1 MSLKS
6 NIFSLGPQEISEFR
20 SGVYFQQE
28 NGSFSFTP
36 FPSTAQ
42 LSPVLSM
49 NWEDDSKTIW
59 LGGNFSGFRVDWEK
73 VLLRHS
79 LPGNGKR
86 MDLDKF
92 LSRPQFPPNQ
102 RSEISDPLRFP
113 GKAGALS
120 SPTMERFIGFQ
131 PHKNLINIICCGVY
145 FR

>member
-28 NGSFSFTP
+28 NGSFTFAP

-49 NWEDDSKTIW
+49 NWDEASKSIW

-79 LPGNGKR
+79 LPGNGR
-86 MDLDKF
+86 MRASEKF
-92 LSRPQFPPNQ
+92 LSRPQFLPNQ
-102 RSEISDPLRFP
+102 RFEITDPFRFH
-113 GKAGALS
+113 
-120 SPTMERFIGFQ
+120 GFREKLAHCHHQ
-131 PHKNLINIICCGVY
+131 QWKGLLGFNPIKT
-145 FR
+145 